1 MDSHRC
7 QGSCRYAIRCHNYT
21 LAENRLCHLHA
32 HQRTL
37 AWPEW
42 EMVDLL
48 MSESTA
54 PTKCLYCDG
63 TDPGCGFCEMG
74 KPLDTQEDW
83 DNSWGRLLDERD

>member
-54 PTKCLYCDG
+54 PTKCLYCDYQYSEA
-63 TDPGCGFCEMG
+63 TE
-74 KPLDTQEDW
+74 TQRAW
-83 DNSWGRLLDERD
+83 WKARPK